1 VTTNG
6 TGVVAERT
14 VDGVS
19 PAATTGLADV
29 GGSRL
34 ERPRW
39 LLAAGSP
46 GPSLAESLAVYNP
59 GTTAVDVSVA
69 QLDGEVTDI
78 SGLAGATLPPG
89 RRLVVPIDDRSR
101 AFNRALVIDAT
112 GNVIVERDLTRV
124 NGVGIDATLGIPL
137 DRS

>member
-1 VTTNG
+1 
-6 TGVVAERT
+6 
-14 VDGVS
+14 
-19 PAATTGLADV
+19 
-29 GGSRL
+29 
-34 ERPRW
+34 

-69 QLDGEVTDI
+69 RLDGEVTAI

-124 NGVGIDATLGIPL
+124 NGVGIDATIGIPL